1 MQRKKLS
8 IHIETENIYY
18 DNIDTGASI
27 YSFFITQQDHTKKL
41 MSEEFQFLDSY
52 EGYELSVTNW
62 KWKRWCA
69 WDAFHNNIKFLF
81 YQFNQYLVQLG
92 KSLKLIRHT
101 VIAQQLC
108 PNCHT
113 IKQVAVFYLMFA
125 GKKSSNNRRW
135 ADIFSWQCTP
145 EKCSI
150 NW

>member
-8 IHIETENIYY
+8 THIETENIYY

-69 WDAFHNNIKFLF
+69 WDAFHNNTKFLF

-101 VIAQQLC
+101 VIAQ
-108 PNCHT
+108 
-113 IKQVAVFYLMFA
+113 
-125 GKKSSNNRRW
+125 
-135 ADIFSWQCTP
+135 
-145 EKCSI
+145 
-150 NW
+150 

>member
-8 IHIETENIYY
+8 IHIETEEKIYY
-18 DNIDTGASI
+18 DSIDTGASI

-41 MSEEFQFLDSY
+41 MSEEFQFFESY

-69 WDAFHNNIKFLF
+69 WDAFHNNTKIFF

-101 VIAQQLC
+101 VIAQ
-108 PNCHT
+108 
-113 IKQVAVFYLMFA
+113 
-125 GKKSSNNRRW
+125 
-135 ADIFSWQCTP
+135 
-145 EKCSI
+145 
-150 NW
+150 